1 MESVRIK
8 INGAFWDSQIYSG
21 ELILFAEDGSLRR
34 LDWRAFID
42 GLADAYGNI
51 RTALRVSF
59 IDGELFYNDKVRKIL
74 LDPEIA
80 KPIRDQ
86 LKRLAS
92 EDLWVDNH
100 RGEKVSSPFDFVPT
114 DTEVYY
120 NNIIA
125 SGNEGLYS
133 CSRTNIG
140 RRDSYLFAEKHHDA
154 RFLQVKASDRHT
166 AVAAAAGSDGLIEFG
181 FEKDGGE
188 ARLEGEKHLST
199 RPCSACEW
207 AFQNV
212 VGWTDGSA
220 FLANFNEEKKRGSLD
235 SYRIFDRVIDF
246 SEIFG
251 AEKNASGRS
260 FSWGSR
266 EKFYRVDGDE
276 IIVVERK
283 GKTGSK
289 NKKASE
295 SSGEFEKIG
304 SLQTGFDGAEILATG
319 TAPFGSVVELKDR
332 LVVVRSDGKVEEF
345 FGELVHWR
353 IFPRSS
359 HYSNQIHLIYEDHM
373 EVVSFVHDYFV
384 GQLDKN
390 FGFSR
395 NSDSFSEE
403 VQSAF
408 L

>member
-1 MESVRIK
+1 MESVKIK
-8 INGAFWDSQIYSG
+8 ISGAFWDSQIYSG
-21 ELILFAEDGSLRR
+21 ELILFTDDGSLRR

-42 GLADAYGNI
+42 SLADSHSNI

-86 LKRLAS
+86 LKRLS
-92 EDLWVDNH
+92 LEDLWIENQ
-100 RGEKVSSPFDFVPT
+100 RGEEISSPFDFVPT

-125 SGNEGLYS
+125 SGDEGLYS

-140 RRDSYLFAEKHHDA
+140 RRDSYQFSEKHHDA

-166 AVAAAAGSDGLIEFG
+166 AVAAAAGSDGLIEFS
-181 FEKDGGE
+181 FEKDGSDV
-188 ARLEGEKHLST
+188 RFEGEKHLSE

-220 FLANFNEEKKRGSLD
+220 FLANFNEEKKRGKSEI
-235 SYRIFDRVIDF
+235 YRIFDRVIDF

-251 AEKNASGRS
+251 VEKNINGRS

-276 IIVVERK
+276 IIVVERR
-283 GKTGSK
+283 GKSSNK
-289 NKKASE
+289 KKKASE
-295 SSGEFEKIG
+295 SSGDFEKIG
-304 SLQTGFDGAEILATG
+304 SLHTGFDGAEILATG
-319 TAPFGSVVELKDR
+319 TAPFGSVVELPDR

-359 HYSNQIHLIYEDHM
+359 HYSNQLHLIYENYM

-384 GQLDKN
+384 EQFDKN

-395 NSDSFSEE
+395 STDSFSKE
-403 VQSAF
+403 VLSAF
-408 L
+408 S